1 MYSKTRVVTQ
11 FYPSGMSFRVG
22 YIYNPATTTH
32 GPVILDWVSC
42 FQFTV
47 DSGTFLKVAYVLPVS
62 YAQTLGS
69 EAIYE
74 SVYMELRQGEQSEG
88 LTQFIIPTGWIRVCM
103 YTDHD
108 LVTRPVLQKVAEA
121 ETEGSLFRSD
131 GPSFDGASFEDSN
144 FLSAFND
151 WIDTSSVPA
160 IGGTTSPVSS
170 GVKLLSQVP
179 DDEGVPL
186 SNGPGSMFTTFLL
199 TPLFNVTASGQS
211 LPGASSLQR
220 YVLCTPADFKAGII
234 YDCDFLTAHFPFA
247 HVCIQ
252 DAKALAKNYLT
263 ICGMDMDSF
272 AAYCTQAIEEML
284 TVANSAGQPAE
295 SGFRCCVT
303 QKTKD
308 LNLYSRDAIKI
319 VSSEYDR
326 FKKALKD
333 NSHPLVNCKKKLR
346 LDGFALNT
354 KRPHEIIPY
363 ITSITGLTAWNSTIT
378 SLEFTR
384 SPDGNLY
391 RRKTILILLAYR
403 ILKVVHQHK
412 SNRSLL
418 ELFPHQYESLPEH
431 SIALVC
437 AMYVIWFRRVFPGHE
452 IHKISSPLLE
462 REACHQ
468 LVLLR
473 RAREGTSDAA
483 VALNRW
489 INTCHGDGGWEQDLL
504 SEFYQVFH

>member
-1 MYSKTRVVTQ
+1 MYSKTGVVTQ
-11 FYPSGMSFRVG
+11 LTDLRSQAHR
-22 YIYNPATTTH
+22 
-32 GPVILDWVSC
+32 VILDWVSC

-103 YTDHD
+103 YTDRD

-131 GPSFDGASFEDSN
+131 GPSFDGASFEDSD

-160 IGGTTSPVSS
+160 VGGTTSPVSS
-170 GVKLLSQVP
+170 GVELLSQVP
-179 DDEGVPL
+179 DDEGVPS

-234 YDCDFLTAHFPFA
+234 YDCDFLAAHFPFA

-295 SGFRCCVT
+295 SGFRCCIT

-363 ITSITGLTAWNSTIT
+363 ITSITGLTAWNGTVT

-437 AMYVIWFRRVFPGHE
+437 AMYVIRFRRVFPGHE
-452 IHKISSPLLE
+452 IHKISSPILE

-489 INTCHGDGGWEQDLL
+489 INTRHGDGGWEQDLL
-504 SEFYQVFH
+504 SEFYQVFR